1 MALKT
6 KMATNTLRRK
16 DRALEEMTGP
26 QFKAAFG
33 ETKTEYRNSRRNKMF
48 KNKMTANRGGMPKK
62 NFAKPGSY
70 SSAYKKGGMTMR
82 KGNMAYKKGG
92 VAKKK

>member
-6 KMATNTLRRK
+6 KMVTNTLRRK

-70 SSAYKKGGMTMR
+70 SSAYKKGG
-82 KGNMAYKKGG
+82 
-92 VAKKK
+92 VAKKKS

>member
-26 QFKAAFG
+26 EFKAAFG
-33 ETKTEYRNSRRNKMF
+33 ETKTQYRNSRRNKMF
-48 KNKMTANRGGMPKK
+48 KNKMTANRGGMSKK
-62 NFAKPGSY
+62 K
-70 SSAYKKGGMTMR
+70 
-82 KGNMAYKKGG
+82 
-92 VAKKK
+92 AKK

>member
-1 MALKT
+1 MVLKT

-26 QFKAAFG
+26 EFKAAFG
-33 ETKTEYRNSRRNKMF
+33 ETKTQYRNSRRNKMF

-62 NFAKPGSY
+62 NSAKPGSY
-70 SSAYKKGGMTMR
+70 SSAYKKGG
-82 KGNMAYKKGG
+82 